1 MTAPDRIAMPDA
13 LGSETARAA
22 MALRGW
28 VFGLALPFWSS
39 VGMDPPLARGRGRA
53 ACEHL
58 RLDGRPAEPGYRR
71 MRVQARQLYVFTEAA
86 QRGVDGAAA
95 IASGIHRFMTAQGAA
110 SDGGWA
116 RRLRPDGSVLD
127 PTSDLYD
134 LAFVLF
140 ALAHHARHTG
150 DPAPLRQADDTLG
163 FLRRRMAR
171 RSGGFSNAEPV
182 EPGWRQQNPHM
193 HLLEAA
199 LELFSVNGDGRW
211 AELAVELVALFRTR
225 LLEPDTGT
233 LGEYFDADWR
243 RAPGIDGDK
252 VEPGHHAEWIWLLDR
267 HQALTGENTAALIA
281 PLDALC
287 RRHGIGTETGLVRDE
302 VGRDGSLR
310 LGSARLW
317 PQGEMVKAHCALF
330 RRACGQRDRDALRH
344 HEAVIGR
351 STGNLLTRYL
361 VSEKGGLMPP
371 GTWIDQLDPFGRP
384 AIDRIP
390 TSSFYHIMSA
400 WAELDRLRPLPDAE
414 ALPG

>member
-1 MTAPDRIAMPDA
+1 MTRA
-13 LGSETARAA
+13 LGD
-22 MALRGW
+22 W

-39 VGMDPPLARGRGRA
+39 VGMDPPLGRGRGRA

-58 RLDGRPAEPGYRR
+58 WIDGRPAEPGYRR

-86 QRGVDGAAA
+86 ARGVDGAGA
-95 IASGIHRFMTAQGAA
+95 IAAGIHRFMTAEGAA
-110 SDGGWA
+110 ADGGWA
-116 RRLRPDGSVLD
+116 RLLAPDGTVLD

-140 ALAHHARHTG
+140 ALAHHARLTG
-150 DPAPLRQADDTLG
+150 DPAPLRQAERTLR
-163 FLRRRMAR
+163 FLRRRMALP
-171 RSGGFSNAEPV
+171 SGGFANAAPG

-199 LELFSVNGDGRW
+199 LELFSAGGDGRW
-211 AELAVELVALFRTR
+211 AELAAELVALFRTR
-225 LLEPDTGT
+225 LLEPETGT

-252 VEPGHHAEWIWLLDR
+252 VEPGHHAEWIWLLER
-267 HQALTGENTAALIA
+267 HQALTGETTAALMV

-287 RRHGIGTETGLVRDE
+287 RQHGIGAETGLVRDE

-317 PQGEMVKAHCALF
+317 PQGETVKAHCALH
-330 RRACGQRDRDALRH
+330 RMALARRDAEAARE
-344 HEAVIGR
+344 HESVIVR
-351 STGNLLTRYL
+351 SAGNLLTRYL
-361 VSEKGGLMPP
+361 VTETGGLMPP
-371 GTWIDQLDPFGRP
+371 GTWIDRLDPFGRP
-384 AIDRIP
+384 AVDRIP

-400 WAELDRLRPLPDAE
+400 WAELDRMRPH
-414 ALPG
+414 GS

>member
-1 MTAPDRIAMPDA
+1 MTGLGRIAGPEAADGIARIAQA
-13 LGSETARAA
+13 LGD
-22 MALRGW
+22 W
-28 VFGLALPFWSS
+28 VFGLALPFWST
-39 VGMDPPLARGRGRA
+39 VGMDPPLGGGGGRA

-58 RLDGRPAEPGYRR
+58 RIDGRPAEPGYRR

-86 QRGVDGAAA
+86 ARGVEGAAA
-95 IASGIHRFMTAQGAA
+95 IAAGIHRFMTVQGAA
-110 SDGGWA
+110 ADGGWA
-116 RRLRPDGSVLD
+116 RRLGPDGTVLD

-140 ALAHHARHTG
+140 ALAHHARLTG
-150 DPAPLRQADDTLG
+150 DPAPLRQADRTLG
-163 FLRRRMAR
+163 FLRMRMALP
-171 RSGGFSNAEPV
+171 SGGFANAEPV

-199 LELFSVNGDGRW
+199 LELFSASGDGCW
-211 AELAVELVALFRTR
+211 AELAAELVALFRTR
-225 LLEPDTGT
+225 LLEPETGT
-233 LGEYFDADWR
+233 LGEYFDADWH

-252 VEPGHHAEWIWLLDR
+252 VEPGHHAEWIWLLER

-317 PQGEMVKAHCALF
+317 PQGETVKAHCALA
-330 RRACGQRDRDALRH
+330 RMAVARHDAEAARD
-344 HEAVIGR
+344 HEAVIVR
-351 STGNLLTRYL
+351 SAGNLLTRYL
-361 VSEKGGLMPP
+361 VTEEGGLMPP

-384 AIDRIP
+384 AVDRIP

-400 WAELDRLRPLPDAE
+400 WAELDRLRPRDR
-414 ALPG
+414 G

>member
-1 MTAPDRIAMPDA
+1 MTAPVRIAGPEA
-13 LGSETARAA
+13 PGSETARMAA
-22 MALRGW
+22 ALRGW
-28 VFGLALPFWSS
+28 VFGAALPFWST
-39 VGMDPPLARGRGRA
+39 VGMDPPLPRGGRA
-53 ACEHL
+53 ACEYL
-58 RLDGRPAEPGYRR
+58 QLDGRPAEPGYRR

-86 QRGVDGAAA
+86 RHGMEEAAG
-95 IASGIHRFMTAQGAA
+95 IASGIHRFMTAQGVAA
-110 SDGGWA
+110 DGGWA

-150 DPAPLRQADDTLG
+150 DPAPLRQADRTLG

-171 RSGGFSNAEPV
+171 RSGGFSNAEPP

-199 LELFSVNGDGRW
+199 LELFSVGGDGRW
-211 AELAVELVALFRTR
+211 AELASELVVLFRTR
-225 LLEPDTGT
+225 LLESDSFT
-233 LGEYFDADWR
+233 LGEYFDEDWR
-243 RAPGIDGDK
+243 RAPGMDGDK

-267 HQALTGENTAALIA
+267 HESLTGENIATLLA

-287 RRHGIGTETGLVRDE
+287 RRHGIGAETGLVRDE

-317 PQGEMVKAHCALF
+317 PQGETAKAHCALF
-330 RRACGQRDRDALRH
+330 RRAMARH
-344 HEAVIGR
+344 DHAAAKTHEAVIGR
-351 STGNLLTRYL
+351 NVGNLLTRYL
-361 VSEKGGLMPP
+361 VSEPGGLMPP
-371 GTWIDQLDPFGRP
+371 GTWIDRLDPFGRP

-400 WAELDRLRPLPDAE
+400 WAELDRLRPAP
-414 ALPG
+414 

>member
-1 MTAPDRIAMPDA
+1 MTASDRIAGPDTP
-13 LGSETARAA
+13 GSETARAA
-22 MALRGW
+22 VALRDW
-28 VFGLALPFWSS
+28 VFGLAVPFWSG
-39 VGMDPPLARGRGRA
+39 VGMDPPLARDRGRA

-86 QRGVDGAAA
+86 QRGIDGAAA

-110 SDGGWA
+110 ADGGWA

-150 DPAPLRQADDTLG
+150 DPAPLRQADHTLR

-199 LELFSVNGDGRW
+199 LELFSVGGDGRW
-211 AELAVELVALFRTR
+211 AELAAELVALFRTR

-233 LGEYFDADWR
+233 LGEYFDPDWR

-267 HQALTGENTAALIA
+267 HQALTGENTASLIA
-281 PLDALC
+281 PLDVLC
-287 RRHGIGTETGLVRDE
+287 RRHGIGAETGLVRDE

-330 RRACGQRDRDALRH
+330 RRARGRGDHDALRH

-351 STGNLLTRYL
+351 GTANLLTRYL
-361 VSEKGGLMPP
+361 VSEEGGLMPP
-371 GTWIDQLDPFGRP
+371 GTWIDRLDPFGRP

-400 WAELDRLRPLPDAE
+400 WAELDRLRPPDAE

>member
-1 MTAPDRIAMPDA
+1 MTGPGRIAGSEAAADGIARSARA
-13 LGSETARAA
+13 LGD
-22 MALRGW
+22 W
-28 VFGLALPFWSS
+28 VFGLALPFWSTI
-39 VGMDPPLARGRGRA
+39 GMDPPLGEGRGRA

-58 RLDGRPAEPGYRR
+58 QLDGRPAEPGYRR

-86 QRGVDGAAA
+86 ANGVDGAAD
-95 IASGIHRFMTAQGAA
+95 IAAGIHRFMTAQGAA
-110 SDGGWA
+110 AEGGWA

-127 PTSDLYD
+127 PTNDLYD

-140 ALAHHARHTG
+140 GLAHHARLTG
-150 DPAPLRQADDTLG
+150 DPAPLRQADRTLG

-171 RSGGFSNAEPV
+171 PSGGFANAEPA

-199 LELFSVNGDGRW
+199 LELFSACGDGRW

-233 LGEYFDADWR
+233 LGEYFDEDWR
-243 RAPGIDGDK
+243 RAPGIDGEK
-252 VEPGHHAEWIWLLDR
+252 VEPGHHAEWIWLLER
-267 HQALTGENTAALIA
+267 HQALTGEDTAALIA

-287 RRHGIGTETGLVRDE
+287 RRHGIGAETGLVRDE
-302 VGRDGSLR
+302 VGRDGALR

-317 PQGEMVKAHCALF
+317 PQGETVKAHCALV
-330 RRACGQRDRDALRH
+330 RMALARHDAAAARA
-344 HEAVIGR
+344 HEAVIVR
-351 STGNLLTRYL
+351 SAGNLLTRYL
-361 VSEKGGLMPP
+361 VAEEGGLMPP
-371 GTWIDQLDPFGRP
+371 GTWIDRLDPFGRP

-400 WAELDRLRPLPDAE
+400 WAELDRLRRR
-414 ALPG
+414 GGS